1 MTIWTAT
8 LRIIKGDKPWEVE
21 DHLPALFSTRDKAID
36 YVKRTIGNRAELT
49 DDGFGFYE
57 EWRNP
62 VFLTNHI
69 MIVEE
74 RTVDTQ

>member
-8 LRIIKGDKPWEVE
+8 MRKILGPNPWEVE
-21 DHLPALFSTRDKAID
+21 DHAPALFSTRDKAID
-36 YVKRTIGNRAELT
+36 HVKRTIGNRAELT
-49 DDGFGFYE
+49 DDGMGFYE

-62 VFLTNHI
+62 VFCPNCI

-74 RTVDTQ
+74 RTVDIE

>member
-8 LRIIKGDKPWEVE
+8 LRVIKGDKPWEVE

-36 YVKRTIGNRAELT
+36 YVKRTIGNRAVLT

>member
-8 LRIIKGDKPWEVE
+8 MRKILGSNPWEVE
-21 DHLPALFSTRDKAID
+21 DHAPALFSTRDKAVD

-49 DDGFGFYE
+49 DDGMGFYE

-62 VFLTNHI
+62 VFLTNII

-74 RTVDTQ
+74 RTVDMQ

>member
-36 YVKRTIGNRAELT
+36 YVKRTIGSKAILI
-49 DDGFGFYE
+49 DGGMGFWE
-57 EWRNP
+57 EWCNP
-62 VFLTNHI
+62 FYLTNHLI
-69 MIVEE
+69 IIEE

>member
-1 MTIWTAT
+1 MTIWTTT

-21 DHLPALFSTRDKAID
+21 DHAPALFSTRDKAID
-36 YVKRTIGNRAELT
+36 HVKRTIGNRAELT
-49 DDGFGFYE
+49 DDGMGFYE

-62 VFLTNHI
+62 VFLTNHV

-74 RTVDTQ
+74 RTVDME